1 MGTSESPEAI
11 FRSCGG
17 QLRMQEAIR
26 RGITR
31 YTLYALRDRGVIE
44 KLGRG
49 VYRLA
54 SMPPTSRPDLL
65 TVALRV
71 PKAVICL
78 VSALDF
84 HGLTTQIPPRVDVA
98 LPRSAG
104 ISRLDHPPLSIKR
117 FSDVVYVAGIE
128 EHVIDGATVKIYNP
142 EKTLA
147 DCFKY
152 RNKIGMDVVLEA
164 LNLYR
169 TQKKIQPA
177 EILKYARI
185 CRVEKV
191 IMPYLEAGL

>member
-1 MGTSESPEAI
+1 M
-11 FRSCGG
+11 
-17 QLRMQEAIR
+17 RMREAIR

-31 YTLYALRDRGVIE
+31 HTLYALLNRGVIE
-44 KLGRG
+44 RLGRG

-54 SMPPTSRPDLL
+54 SMPPISRPDFL
-65 TVALRV
+65 TVALRI

-84 HGLTTQIPPRVDVA
+84 HGITTQIPHRVDVA

-104 ISRLDHPPLSIKR
+104 IPRLDHPPLSVKR
-117 FSDVVYVAGIE
+117 FSDAVYAAGIE
-128 EHVIDGATVKIYNP
+128 EHVIDNAPIKIYSA

-147 DCFKY
+147 DSFKY
-152 RNKIGMDVVLEA
+152 RNKIGMEIVLEA

-169 TQKKIQPA
+169 TRRKTQPT

-191 IMPYLEAGL
+191 IMPYLEASL

>member
-1 MGTSESPEAI
+1 MREAI
-11 FRSCGG
+11 H
-17 QLRMQEAIR
+17 

-31 YTLYALRDRGVIE
+31 HTLYALRDRGVIE
-44 KLGRG
+44 PLGRG

-65 TVALRV
+65 IVALRI

-84 HGLTTQIPPRVDVA
+84 HGLTTQIPHCVDVA

-104 ISRLDHPPLSIKR
+104 IPRLDHPPLSVRR
-117 FSDVVYVAGIE
+117 FSDAVYAAGVE
-128 EHVIDGATVKIYNP
+128 EHMIDGAAVKIYNP

-169 TQKKIQPA
+169 TREKIQPA
-177 EILKYARI
+177 VILKYARI
-185 CRVEKV
+185 GRVEKV
-191 IMPYLEAGL
+191 IIPYLEASLLRT